1 MMRYLRTTTFILFLF
16 LSCATVAAQGQ
27 RPWESLL
34 EELTA
39 QDDNDIAAASDMYDI
54 LIDLEENPININTAT
69 RDDLGRIQ
77 FLSAQQIEDIEAY
90 VYQYKGMKS
99 VGELSMIE
107 SLDPTRRYLLTYFIY
122 IGDYGAKEHF
132 PRLADI
138 VRHGRNELTA
148 TGNIPFY
155 DREGDYAMSSPTASM
170 SRRESR
176 ARRMPASRSSPTR
189 TAWAMTTMPT
199 ISSCEG
205 SEG

>member
-27 RPWESLL
+27 RPWETLL

-39 QDDNDIAAASDMYDI
+39 QDDNDIAVASDMYDI

-69 RDDLGRIQ
+69 RDDLGRIP

-132 PRLADI
+132 PHLADI
-138 VRHGRNELTA
+138 VR
-148 TGNIPFY
+148 P
-155 DREGDYAMSSPTASM
+155 
-170 SRRESR
+170 R
-176 ARRMPASRSSPTR
+176 AK
-189 TAWAMTTMPT
+189 
-199 ISSCEG
+199 
-205 SEG
+205 